1 MIELQNVFK
10 RLGGLTVLDDFNVT
24 IKDKTVFGLIGT
36 NGAGKST
43 MLRCIAGV
51 YEVDSGKV
59 TIDGL
64 DIKNNDI
71 IKKNMFFVGD
81 DCYYPINST
90 INSLKE
96 FYKTFYN
103 FDEVKYEKYL
113 KILNLDPN
121 KLINNFSKGMKRQV
135 FLLIAISLD
144 IKVLILD
151 ESFDGLDPYVRLIFK
166 KEIATLVEEK
176 DITVII
182 SSHNLRELEDICDT
196 FAIIENK
203 KIIVSGD
210 IDFSK
215 NSINKFQVVFNED
228 LDINSFKDLDI
239 FHFNKIGRVI
249 TIVCKGDI
257 EYIKKYISDKNPI
270 FMEILPINFEELF
283 IYEIEKR
290 R

>member
-257 EYIKKYISDKNPI
+257 EYIKKYINDKNPI

>member
-10 RLGGLTVLDDFNVT
+10 NLGGMTVLDDFNIK

-51 YEVDSGKV
+51 YEVDNGKV
-59 TIDGL
+59 IIDGL
-64 DIKNNDI
+64 EIKNNDF

-81 DCYYPINST
+81 DCYYPINAT

-121 KLINNFSKGMKRQV
+121 KPINNFSKGMKRQV
-135 FLLIAISLD
+135 FLLIAISVD
-144 IKVLILD
+144 IRILILD

-176 DITVII
+176 DMTVII

-228 LDINSFKDLDI
+228 IDIKSLNDLDI
-239 FHFNKIGRVI
+239 LYFNKIGRLNTV
-249 TIVCKGDI
+249 VCKGDI
-257 EYIKKYISDKNPI
+257 EYIKKYINDLNPV
-270 FMEILPINFEELF
+270 FMEVLPINFEELF
-283 IYEIEKR
+283 IYEIDKR

>member
-10 RLGGLTVLDDFNVT
+10 RLGGLTVLDNFNVT

-81 DCYYPINST
+81 DCYYPLNST

-144 IKVLILD
+144 IKILILD

>member
-10 RLGGLTVLDDFNVT
+10 RLGGLTVLDNFNVT

-144 IKVLILD
+144 IKILILD